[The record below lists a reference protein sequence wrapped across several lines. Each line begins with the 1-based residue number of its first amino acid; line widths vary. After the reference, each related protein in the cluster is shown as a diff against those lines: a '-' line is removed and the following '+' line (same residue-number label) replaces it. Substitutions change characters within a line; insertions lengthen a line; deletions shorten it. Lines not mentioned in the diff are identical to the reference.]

1 MFLLVFNCRLV
12 YTGKPKYYMV
22 FLAYRN
28 NKWWAIM
35 ESVYTYTRHS
45 ATLMWLHEQNFK
57 HKLCCIFT
65 HLQIVQ
71 QSGWTFWYMHQWGWL
86 EINRQMVTLLTM
98 ILALYKSL
106 AGSLGQGVWIRQL
119 SHKSR
124 VPSPTSL
131 HNALTFLETFTLPPR
146 PAPRSCCCIYTRDW
160 INLRFRIRCLRSSS
174 PLESDVCSH
183 HHP

>member
-1 MFLLVFNCRLV
+1 
-12 YTGKPKYYMV
+12 
-22 FLAYRN
+22 
-28 NKWWAIM
+28 M

-45 ATLMWLHEQNFK
+45 ATLTWLHEQNFK

-65 HLQIVQ
+65 HLKIVQ

-86 EINRQMVTLLTM
+86 EINRQMVMLLTT

-131 HNALTFLETFTLPPR
+131 HNVLTFGD
-146 PAPRSCCCIYTRDW
+146 IYTSTQTSPTLMLLHLYTWLDQS
-160 INLRFRIRCLRSSS
+160 RIRCLQSSS
-174 PLESDVCSH
+174 PLEWDICSH
-183 HHP
+183 RHP